1 MRDRVLII
9 AAVCAVLAPGQVLAQ
24 GIGVGV
30 RAGTLGI
37 GAEGAVGL
45 SSRLVARG
53 GIGLM
58 PWEPE
63 QDIDGVTYNL
73 NLPDTW
79 YTLGLDLYLTG
90 PLRVGAGLLFKPD
103 DPSLTAGLSTD
114 TDIGGT
120 IYTPEQVGALTA
132 TLNAR
137 RKAPYLIVG
146 FGRHDSAGLG
156 LSLDLG
162 VAFLGEPAFTLT
174 AEEGSLIDDP
184 ALEPSLR
191 AEEVNLRNDAG
202 PLLQYWP
209 ILNLGL
215 RLGVG

>member
-1 MRDRVLII
+1 MRDRLLII
-9 AAVCAVLAPGQVLAQ
+9 AAASAVLIPGQALAQ

-45 SSRLVARG
+45 TENLVVRG

-63 QDIDGVTYNL
+63 QDIDEITFSL

-79 YTLGLDLYLTG
+79 YTVGLDLYLAG
-90 PLRVGAGLLFKPD
+90 PLRVGAGLLYKPD
-103 DPSLTAGLSTD
+103 DPSLTARLSTS

-120 IYTPEQVGALTA
+120 SYTPAEVGTLTA
-132 TLNAR
+132 TLEAR
-137 RKAPYLIVG
+137 RKAPYLSLG
-146 FGRHDSAGLG
+146 FGRHDSPGFG

-162 VAFLGEPAFTLT
+162 VAFLGKPEFTLT
-174 AEEGSLIDDP
+174 AEDGTLVGDP
-184 ALEPSLR
+184 AFEANLR
-191 AEEVNLRNDAG
+191 AEEVNLENDAG

-209 ILNLGL
+209 ILSLGL
-215 RLGVG
+215 RLGIG

>member
-9 AAVCAVLAPGQVLAQ
+9 AALSALLAPGQALAQ
-24 GIGVGV
+24 GVGLGV

-45 SSRLVARG
+45 TGNLVVRG

-63 QDIDGVTYNL
+63 QDIDEITYSL

-79 YTLGLDLYLTG
+79 FTLGLDLYLAG
-90 PLRVGAGLLFKPD
+90 PLRVGAGLLYKPD
-103 DPSLTAGLSTD
+103 DPSLSARLLSETE
-114 TDIGGT
+114 IGNE
-120 IYTPEQVGALTA
+120 IYTPEQVGTLRA

-146 FGRHDSAGLG
+146 LGRHDNPGLG

-162 VAFLGEPAFTLT
+162 VAFLGKPGFTLT
-174 AEEGSLIDDP
+174 AEGGTLIDDP
-184 ALEPSLR
+184 TFEVNLR
-191 AEEVNLRNDAG
+191 AEEVNLESDAG
-202 PLLQYWP
+202 FLLQYWP
-209 ILNLGL
+209 ILNVGL
-215 RLGVG
+215 RLGIG

>member
-9 AAVCAVLAPGQVLAQ
+9 AAVSAFLAPGQVLAQ
-24 GIGVGV
+24 GVGLGV
-30 RAGTLGI
+30 RAGTLGV

-45 SSRLVARG
+45 NNRLVVRG

-63 QDIDGVTYNL
+63 QDIDGITYGL

-79 YTLGLDLYLTG
+79 YTVGLDVYLAG
-90 PLRVGAGLLFKPD
+90 PLRVGAGVLYKPD
-103 DPSLTAGLSTD
+103 DPSLTARLSTSA
-114 TDIGGT
+114 DIGGET
-120 IYTPEQVGALTA
+120 YTPEQVGTLTA
-132 TLNAR
+132 TLQAR
-137 RKAPYLIVG
+137 RKAPFLTLG
-146 FGRHDSAGLG
+146 FGRHDSPGLG

-162 VAFLGEPAFTLT
+162 VAFLGAPEFTLT
-174 AEEGSLIDDP
+174 AEDGTLVGDP
-184 ALEPSLR
+184 AFE
-191 AEEVNLRNDAG
+191 ANLRGEEIHMENDAG

-215 RLGVG
+215 RLGIG